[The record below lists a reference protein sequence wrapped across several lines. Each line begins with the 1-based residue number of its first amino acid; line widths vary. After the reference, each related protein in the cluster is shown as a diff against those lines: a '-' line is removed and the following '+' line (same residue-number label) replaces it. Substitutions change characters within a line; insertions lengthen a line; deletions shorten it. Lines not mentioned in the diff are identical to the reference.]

1 MSYLSAPPSPGSLPK
16 ALIVLPLHDGMRV
29 GLRRITPQDAETLR
43 AGVAALSP
51 EARRARFFSPGAALP
66 ENVIRRLTDG
76 NPACHIGWGAML
88 PDAPGTPAIGAAH
101 ILRSAP
107 HAPDGELAL
116 ALDDAWHGMG
126 IARLLLAALMADA
139 AGRGVRDL
147 SLVTLA
153 DNRRAIALFTAIG
166 AERRG
171 YAHGT
176 ANFALSPG
184 DALAALRGRD
194 PAGRHAAV
202 IRAVAAQASSGADRP
217 ALSVV
222 DAQEAA

>member
-1 MSYLSAPPSPGSLPK
+1 MSLQSAY
-16 ALIVLPLHDGMRV
+16 ATEPLVVVPLQDGTRV
-29 GLRRITPQDAETLR
+29 GLRRITPHDAETLR

-66 ENVIRRLTDG
+66 DAVVKRLTDG

-126 IARLLLAALMADA
+126 IARMLLAALMADA
-139 AGRGVRDL
+139 ARRGVRDL

-153 DNRRAIALFTAIG
+153 DNRRAIALFTALG
-166 AERRG
+166 AEHRG
-171 YAHGT
+171 FADGT
-176 ANFALSPG
+176 ANFILSPG
-184 DALAALRGRD
+184 DALAALRSRD
-194 PAGRHAAV
+194 CAGRHATI
-202 IRAVAAQASSGADRP
+202 IRTVAMQPDDTPVEARLRIVGE
-217 ALSVV
+217 
-222 DAQEAA
+222 EAA